1 VRRRHSSYRSRVLS
15 CYRPLAGIAVSKRQ
29 LEYIVEAHLAC
40 GDKGAALQTLH
51 HFEDQ
56 NNILPQRAYT
66 RVISSYIAGTTRRT
80 SSPTPQA
87 DKAIAWDLL
96 AHMRLVA
103 HPVPSR
109 STYNA
114 ILLSCADPQDPQ
126 PERALDLLVEMEQES
141 QITPDGETFD
151 AAILAC
157 SRVKGFYLEGFKL
170 LKRMLGMHQSA
181 LSAKRFMTSQHGTGT
196 NEYGVTGYEPTL
208 TTFNALLEG
217 CKRRGDLSRTRWL
230 LGEVLRLIQ
239 GGAGQGVDEEMVVNV
254 LQCYAAFKPV
264 IKREAVKVSNAVS
277 PGSTTEDRVE
287 EAKQA
292 QSAFDTAYEP
302 DTVEIDSIEHT
313 TSDSRPLTLFDVASA
328 DFKPPSGPQ
337 TSFEALQEAERLFQ
351 VVLHS
356 QGDRASPFGFLK
368 ASTRIVNAYLS
379 VKFSHGKL
387 PDAIET
393 WQRIWEQPILKQ
405 AGVVKNGWSY
415 ISLFERCAS
424 AKQGD
429 ERSAVAGILTAAW
442 QEYLDWNTVVEK
454 QLRALPPQH
463 VWSSLMRLGG
473 GPRQVEQAWIHCI
486 RTLAL

>member
-1 VRRRHSSYRSRVLS
+1 M
-15 CYRPLAGIAVSKRQ
+15 
-29 LEYIVEAHLAC
+29 EAHLAR
-40 GDKGAALQTLH
+40 GDKSAALQTLH
-51 HFEDQ
+51 HFEEQ
-56 NNILPQRAYT
+56 LNTLPQRSYT

-80 SSPTPQA
+80 SSLTPQA

-126 PERALDLLVEMEQES
+126 PERALDMLVEMEQDS

-157 SRVKGFYLEGFKL
+157 SRVKDFYLEGFKL

-181 LSAKRFMTSQHGTGT
+181 LSAKRFMTSQDGTSSDD
-196 NEYGVTGYEPTL
+196 YGATGYEPTL
-208 TTFNALLEG
+208 ATFNALLEG

-239 GGAGQGVDEEMVVNV
+239 GGAGRGVDEEMIVNV
-254 LQCYAAFKPV
+254 LQCYAAFEPV
-264 IKREAVKVSNAVS
+264 IKREAVKVSSTMS
-277 PGSTTEDRVE
+277 PGNTAEDQVKDADAR
-287 EAKQA
+287 QA
-292 QSAFDTAYEP
+292 QSAFEAAAGPDTA
-302 DTVEIDSIEHT
+302 DIASIENT
-313 TSDSRPLTLFDVASA
+313 TSDSRPLTLFDIASP

-337 TSFEALQEAERLFQ
+337 TSLEALQEAERLFQ

-356 QGDRASPFGFLK
+356 QGDQASPFGLLK
-368 ASTRIVNAYLS
+368 ASARIVNAYLS
-379 VKFSHGKL
+379 VKFSHDNL

-393 WQRIWEQPILKQ
+393 WQRIWEEPILKE
-405 AGVVKNGWSY
+405 AGVAKNGWSY

-429 ERSAVAGILTAAW
+429 ERSTVAGILTAAW
-442 QEYLDWNTVVEK
+442 QEYLNWNSVIER

-463 VWSSLMRLGG
+463 VWATRMRLGG
-473 GPRQVEQAWIHCI
+473 GPRQVEKAWIHCI

>member
-1 VRRRHSSYRSRVLS
+1 MAVLKRH
-15 CYRPLAGIAVSKRQ
+15 
-29 LEYIVEAHLAC
+29 LEYVIEAHLAC
-40 GDKGAALQTLH
+40 GDKGAAMQTLH
-51 HFEDQ
+51 HFENQ

-80 SSPTPQA
+80 NSPTPQA

-96 AHMRLVA
+96 AHMRLIA

-126 PERALDLLVEMEQES
+126 PERALDLLIEMEQDS

-181 LSAKRFMTSQHGTGT
+181 LSAKRFITTQDGAGTQ
-196 NEYGVTGYEPTL
+196 EYGATGYEPTL

-239 GGAGQGVDEEMVVNV
+239 GGAGRGVDEEMVVNV

-264 IKREAVKVSNAVS
+264 IKREDVKVSSTIS
-277 PGSTTEDRVE
+277 PGSSTDDRVE
-287 EAKQA
+287 DVKQA
-292 QSAFDTAYEP
+292 QSGFDAAHPP
-302 DTVEIDSIEHT
+302 DAVEVDPIQHT
-313 TSDSRPLTLFDVASA
+313 MSDSRPLTLFDVASA

-337 TSFEALQEAERLFQ
+337 TSLEALQEAERLFQ
-351 VVLHS
+351 VVMHS
-356 QGDRASPFGFLK
+356 QGDQASPFGFLK
-368 ASTRIVNAYLS
+368 PSTRVVNAYLS
-379 VKFSHGKL
+379 VKFSHGDL

-393 WQRIWEQPILKQ
+393 WQQIWERPILKE
-405 AGVVKNGWSY
+405 AGVAKNGWSY

-424 AKQGD
+424 ARQGE

-442 QEYLDWNTVVEK
+442 QEYLEWDAAVGR
-454 QLRALPPQH
+454 QLRAIPAQNA
-463 VWSSLMRLGG
+463 WSSMMRLGG

-486 RTLAL
+486 RSLAL